1 MKHFERALAMLL
13 AIIMMVPAVAFAQE
27 DTAVVEEVQAAY
39 VDEFVEE
46 LPELSLGFEEDLVEE
61 ELPIEE
67 ETEIEELPAG
77 EEIII
82 EGFLFP
88 EDIPMPE
95 VFLSAEGECGHM
107 YNKMT
112 FVTFGNGK
120 LTDVKKYEKCDNDTH
135 WAVGDVYRITQCF
148 DCGEIVEK
156 TLLAKNGRI
165 KQRHTPNSKK
175 VCTKCKAKISTKVT
189 TEVKQVYVPYDDM
202 YEPIND
208 GVAAGH
214 LWKGNF
220 VERTYEHDPI
230 YGTSYNTELDVI
242 LEADVE
248 WRENH
253 TFSGNICEDC
263 GYVRDDACAHV
274 NLEVRPVMDNWPYS
288 APGDEFQHH
297 YMGDWYED
305 LFCVDCGTDIATD
318 PLTGEEYPKWHFGD
332 DVMQDHEF
340 VNGVCDDCGHKAAFT
355 LSAKS
360 LKLGIGQPY
369 TLTYAF
375 ENELGENKVT
385 FKSSNSKIASV
396 NKETGEI
403 KAKKTGSVT
412 ITATAANG
420 KKVACK
426 VKVYKKPTS
435 VKVDIGKKKYVG
447 LYEGASRQMKVK
459 LSSGSYS
466 PITWSAEG
474 PITVDQNGYVTALE
488 GDYSSGSGVAYVTAT
503 TYNGKSASAKICVC
517 ETPIYCRTHIPDLN
531 YGEGRRF
538 DLGVGE
544 KATMEIYNLIEDYC
558 GDKPPVFSVYNT
570 FGEEGDE
577 PLAKID
583 PKTGKLTPLSPGDI
597 TVRLTLPNGY
607 YDENT
612 ILIRPAPSKVTV
624 TNAPKKMGV
633 GEGYKLDVKLGA
645 DDEDCAGAY
654 TFSSSNTKV
663 ATVGKHSGVIKAK
676 KTGTTKIT
684 VTTYNK
690 HKYTFTV
697 KVYKKPTKA
706 KLNATKL
713 YLGLGESFDLNV
725 KYPSGT
731 YGNVTWDKGYYDNCI
746 TIDQN
751 GVVTTKGIGTATV
764 TATLYNKE
772 LTCEVYVGYEPEAV
786 DFGLENMVLHVGQA
800 QTIPAIPVSS
810 KGDSYGK
817 VTYQSSDTS
826 IATVSSTGKVTPK
839 KVGLVT
845 ITAQAYAGA
854 PDSYELVVL
863 PRIKSVKIN
872 LPSRIPAGYVIGF
885 DPETGEYDNMG
896 IFDYITVSPDAT
908 GVPGASVFAV
918 TSIKSSNTKVAD
930 VGLIEEDGLPVL
942 VTFKKGK
949 FTLTVKTYNGKTAKK
964 TITVY

>member
-46 LPELSLGFEEDLVEE
+46 LPELSLGFEEDLAEE

-112 FVTFGNGK
+112 FVTFGDGK

-242 LEADVE
+242 LEVDVE

-435 VKVDIGKKKYVG
+435 IKASLGLGKRTYVVMYAGQTFKVKT
-447 LYEGASRQMKVK
+447 K

-466 PITWSAEG
+466 PITWTTNSSAVS
-474 PITVDQNGYVTALE
+474 VDEKGNVTALRGGE
-488 GDYSSGSGVAYVTAT
+488 AKVTAA
-503 TYNGKSASAKICVC
+503 TYNGKSVTVRFVIKDEPTNFWVG
-517 ETPIYCRTHIPDLN
+517 IPDRDN
-531 YGEGRRF
+531 
-538 DLGVGE
+538 LGVGE
-544 KATMEIYNLIEDYC
+544 KVYSSTNLTEHDVDLGVTY
-558 GDKPPVFSVYNT
+558 SVYNT
-570 FGEEGDE
+570 FGEDGDE

-583 PKTGKLTPLSPGDI
+583 PKTGKLTALGVG
-597 TVRLTLPNGY
+597 TVTIRATIYNGLY
-607 YDENT
+607 AENQQA
-612 ILIRPAPSKVTV
+612 ILPAPSKVTV

-633 GEGYKLDVKLGA
+633 GESYVLDVKLGA
-645 DDEDCAGAY
+645 DDETCAGTW
-654 TFSSSNTKV
+654 TFKSSEPKV
-663 ATVGKHSGVIKAK
+663 ATVGKTSGVIKAK

-684 VTTYNK
+684 VTTHNK
-690 HKYTFTV
+690 QKYTFSL

-746 TIDQN
+746 SIDQN
-751 GVVTTKGIGTATV
+751 GLVTTKGIGTATV

-772 LTCEVYVGYEPEAV
+772 LTCKVYVGYEPEAV

-885 DPETGEYDNMG
+885 DPETGEYGNMG
-896 IFDYITVSPDAT
+896 IFDYITISPDAT